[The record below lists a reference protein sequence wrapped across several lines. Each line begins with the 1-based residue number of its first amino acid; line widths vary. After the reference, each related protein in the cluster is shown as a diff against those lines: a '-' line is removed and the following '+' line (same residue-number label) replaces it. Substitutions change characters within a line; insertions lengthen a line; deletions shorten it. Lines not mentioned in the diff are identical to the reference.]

1 MKINKV
7 AVLAVAGLALFGSDL
22 WAWPWGKKD
31 GKIKDSITVISREAG
46 SGTRGAF
53 VELFGV
59 EAKNAQGKKVDM
71 TVDSADITNSTEVVI
86 TSVSGNPSSIGYIS
100 LGSLNSTVKALEID
114 GAVASVANIKNGL
127 ELSNAWKSSV
137 DTFSKASPLTNQDCR
152 TIKEFSNSLGSSDIG
167 GQIRNC
173 EAYSEILKQSICNL
187 KKSTDNSVKIIN
199 TLSLFLAAF
208 VIIFFI

>member
-114 GAVASVANIKNGL
+114 GAVASVANIKNGSYKVSRL
-127 ELSNAWKSSV
+127 L
-137 DTFSKASPLTNQDCR
+137 LQC
-152 TIKEFSNSLGSSDIG
+152 
-167 GQIRNC
+167 
-173 EAYSEILKQSICNL
+173 
-187 KKSTDNSVKIIN
+187 
-199 TLSLFLAAF
+199 
-208 VIIFFI
+208 